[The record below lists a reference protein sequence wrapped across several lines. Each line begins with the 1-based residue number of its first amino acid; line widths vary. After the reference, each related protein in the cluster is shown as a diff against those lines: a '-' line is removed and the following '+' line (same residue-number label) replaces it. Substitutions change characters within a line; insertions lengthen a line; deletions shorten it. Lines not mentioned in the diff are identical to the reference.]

1 MPLQRLQELL
11 NRYGIHFETI
21 SHLPAYTAQGIAAIT
36 HISGKEI
43 VKTVIVKLDGQLAM
57 AVLAASHRIDLRR
70 LQAEAGAKTVS
81 LASEA
86 EFKDAFPGCETGA
99 MPPFGSLYRI
109 AVFVDEAVTHDQ
121 EIVFNAGSHTEL
133 VRLAY
138 KDFARLENPR
148 ILKFSAGSSSAAA

>member
-1 MPLQRLQELL
+1 MPLERLKELL
-11 NRYGIHFETI
+11 DRHGIHYETI
-21 SHLPAYTAQGIAAIT
+21 VHLPAYTAQGIAAVT
-36 HISGKEI
+36 HISGKE
-43 VKTVIVKLDGQLAM
+43 VAKSVIVKVDGSIVL
-57 AVLAASHRIDLRR
+57 AVLPASHRIDLRR
-70 LQAEAGAKTVS
+70 LQAATGASTVA

-99 MPPFGSLYRI
+99 MPPFGSLYGLP
-109 AVFVDEAVTHDQ
+109 VLVDETVTHDR

-138 KDFARLENPR
+138 EDFIRLEGPK